1 MTRQRPRFGY
11 APRRSF
17 VHRLDPLTKL
27 VVLVCI
33 ALLTVTLLSDVIAFV
48 ILLFVFVSYLGA
60 GISLR
65 LAFARLRSLIGL
77 VLLIAFVQLL
87 FTPYGALLFYLIP
100 RLAPGFGPF
109 LPVTLSGVFN
119 ALFLVLRLLNIVL
132 ASALFVFTTDP
143 TLFVVALTRLHISY
157 RYAFTLILALRL
169 VPLFD
174 EEMSHVRAA
183 QSTRGISVDHG
194 VLRGFFTRIRHTF
207 LPMIFSALSRIDT
220 LTLAMD
226 GRGFGYA
233 RRRTYA
239 RRPHFAAKDWFI
251 TISSLLLTGF
261 LLWHYLFIAPVP
273 RLFG

>member
-1 MTRQRPRFGY
+1 MTGPRPRFGY

-33 ALLTVTLLSDVIAFV
+33 ALLTVTLVSDLAAFL
-48 ILLFVFVSYLGA
+48 ILLFVFLSYLGA

-65 LAFARLRSLIGL
+65 LAFARLRRLIGL
-77 VLLIAFVQLL
+77 ILLIAFFQLV
-87 FTPYGALLFYLIP
+87 FTPYGAFLFYLIP
-100 RLAPGFGPF
+100 RLAPGFGPY
-109 LPVTLSGVFN
+109 LPVTLSGVSN

-143 TLFVVALTRLHISY
+143 TLFAVALTRLHVPY

-174 EEMSHVRAA
+174 EEMSHVRNA
-183 QSTRGISVDHG
+183 QSARGISVDRG
-194 VLRGFFTRIRHTF
+194 VLRGFFTRIRYTF

-239 RRPHFAAKDWFI
+239 RRSRFAAKDWII
-251 TISSLLLTGF
+251 TLSSLLLTGF
-261 LLWHYLFIAPVP
+261 LLWHFLFVASVP

>member
-1 MTRQRPRFGY
+1 MTGPHPRFGY

-33 ALLTVTLLSDVIAFV
+33 ALLTVTLVSALAAFL
-48 ILLFVFVSYLGA
+48 ILLFVLVSYIGA

-65 LAFARLRSLIGL
+65 LAFVRLRRLLGL
-77 VLLIAFVQLL
+77 VLLIAVFQLV
-87 FTPYGALLFYLIP
+87 FTPYGSFLFYLIP
-100 RLAPGFGPF
+100 QVAPGFGPY
-109 LPVTLSGVFN
+109 LPVTLNGVFN
-119 ALFLVLRLLNIVL
+119 ALFLILRLLNIVL
-132 ASALFVFTTDP
+132 ASALFVLTTDP
-143 TLFVVALTRLHISY
+143 TLFAVALTRLHIPY

-174 EEMSHVRAA
+174 EEMSHVRNA
-183 QSTRGISVDHG
+183 QKARGISVDRG
-194 VLRGFFTRIRHTF
+194 VLRGVFTRIRHTF
-207 LPMIFSALSRIDT
+207 LPMVFSALSRIDT

-233 RRRTYA
+233 RSRTYA
-239 RRPHFAAKDWFI
+239 RRPRFAAKDWI
-251 TISSLLLTGF
+251 IILSSLLLTGF

-273 RLFG
+273 RFFV

>member
-1 MTRQRPRFGY
+1 
-11 APRRSF
+11 
-17 VHRLDPLTKL
+17 
-27 VVLVCI
+27 VCI
-33 ALLTVTLLSDVIAFV
+33 ALLTVALVSDLAAFL
-48 ILLFVFVSYLGA
+48 ILLFVFLSYLGS

-65 LAFARLRSLIGL
+65 LAFVRLRRLIGL
-77 VLLIAFVQLL
+77 ILLIAFFQLV
-87 FTPYGALLFYLIP
+87 FTPYGTFLLYLIP
-100 RLAPGFGPF
+100 RLAPGFGPY

-143 TLFVVALTRLHISY
+143 TLFAVALTRLHVPY

-174 EEMSHVRAA
+174 EEMSHVRNA
-183 QSTRGISVDHG
+183 QRARGISVDRG

-239 RRPHFAAKDWFI
+239 RRPRFAPKDWII
-251 TISSLLLTGF
+251 TLSSLLLTGF
-261 LLWHYLFIAPVP
+261 LLWHFLFVVPVP

>member
-1 MTRQRPRFGY
+1 MTGPRPRFGF

-17 VHRLDPLTKL
+17 VHRLNPLTKL

-33 ALLTVTLLSDVIAFV
+33 ALLTVTLLSDVIAFA
-48 ILLFVFVSYLGA
+48 ILLFVLLSYFGA
-60 GISLR
+60 GIGLR
-65 LAFARLRSLIGL
+65 LAFARLRRLIGL
-77 VLLIAFVQLL
+77 VLLIAFVQLI
-87 FTPYGALLFYLIP
+87 FTPYGTLLFYLIP
-100 RLAPGFGPF
+100 QLFPGFGPF

-119 ALFLVLRLLNIVL
+119 AVFLVLRLLNIVL

-143 TLFVVALTRLHISY
+143 TLFAVALTRLHISY

-174 EEMSHVRAA
+174 EEMSHVRDA
-183 QSTRGISVDHG
+183 QSARGISVDRG
-194 VLRGFFTRIRHTF
+194 ILRGFFTRIRHTF
-207 LPMIFSALSRIDT
+207 LPMIFSALSRVDT

-233 RRRTYA
+233 RKRTYA
-239 RRPHFAAKDWFI
+239 RRPRFAAKDWFI

-261 LLWHYLFIAPVP
+261 LLWHYLFVAPVP
-273 RLFG
+273 RLFA

>member
-1 MTRQRPRFGY
+1 MTSPRPRFGY
-11 APRRSF
+11 VPRRSF

-33 ALLTVTLLSDVIAFV
+33 ALLTVTLVSDLAAFL
-48 ILLFVFVSYLGA
+48 ILLFVFLSYLGA

-65 LAFARLRSLIGL
+65 LAFARLRRLIGL
-77 VLLIAFVQLL
+77 ILLIAFFQLV
-87 FTPYGALLFYLIP
+87 FTPYGTFLFYLVP
-100 RLAPGFGPF
+100 RLAPAIGPY
-109 LPVTLSGVFN
+109 LPVTLGGVFN
-119 ALFLVLRLLNIVL
+119 AVFLVLRLLDIVL

-143 TLFVVALTRLHISY
+143 TLFAVALARLHVSY

-174 EEMSHVRAA
+174 EEMSHVRNA
-183 QSTRGISVDHG
+183 QRARGISVDRG

-239 RRPHFAAKDWFI
+239 RRPRFAAKDWII
-251 TISSLLLTGF
+251 TLSSLLLTGF
-261 LLWHYLFIAPVP
+261 LLWHFLFVAPVP